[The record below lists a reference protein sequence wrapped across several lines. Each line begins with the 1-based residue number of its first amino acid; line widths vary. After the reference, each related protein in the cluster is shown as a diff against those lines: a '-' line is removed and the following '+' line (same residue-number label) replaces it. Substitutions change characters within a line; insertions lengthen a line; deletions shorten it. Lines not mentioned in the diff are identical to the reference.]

1 MPDSLGFRDALVGLP
16 EQIEAAF
23 RRLTVTGP
31 LPDHDDIANVLVL
44 GTGAAGWV
52 GDLLAAVAGPFMPVP
67 LLVHKG
73 FAPPSFVDPTTLVVA
88 ISASGNAPETVASA
102 AICVEAGA
110 QLFAVTSGGR
120 LGALA
125 DSTESPT
132 VFLPV
137 AEGPTHVPPRARI
150 GALAVPVL
158 TTFERLGFFPGGREW
173 IAAAIAQ
180 LRTRREELLAPGGLA
195 HHLAGELSGTMP
207 LVYGGSAVGRAAA
220 IRWKDQINQS
230 AKSPA
235 WVGVLPD
242 VVHGELAGW
251 GQHGDITRQILSLV
265 LLRHDE
271 EPPEVSEQFAQVE
284 EWTHEVMVG
293 IHTVQAAGEGA
304 LAQLLD
310 LAFVGDLV
318 ALDLA
323 ERYGIDPGPT
333 PVLTGSPDP
342 SDPPAPAGPAPA
354 PVVEA

>member
-1 MPDSLGFRDALVGLP
+1 M
-16 EQIEAAF
+16 
-23 RRLTVTGP
+23 
-31 LPDHDDIANVLVL
+31 
-44 GTGAAGWV
+44 
-52 GDLLAAVAGPFMPVP
+52 
-67 LLVHKG
+67 
-73 FAPPSFVDPTTLVVA
+73 VA

-220 IRWKDQINQS
+220 IRWPARASRS
-230 AKSPA
+230 ARRSAPSVNCSSRSRRSATESTPA
-235 WVGVLPD
+235 
-242 VVHGELAGW
+242 A
-251 GQHGDITRQILSLV
+251 
-265 LLRHDE
+265 
-271 EPPEVSEQFAQVE
+271 
-284 EWTHEVMVG
+284 
-293 IHTVQAAGEGA
+293 
-304 LAQLLD
+304 
-310 LAFVGDLV
+310 
-318 ALDLA
+318 
-323 ERYGIDPGPT
+323 
-333 PVLTGSPDP
+333 
-342 SDPPAPAGPAPA
+342 
-354 PVVEA
+354 